1 MKTYLLDTN
10 VIIRF
15 TDTKSSEY
23 NLVSNAIST
32 ILLQGS
38 KCFITSQVI
47 IEFWV
52 VATRPL
58 NVNGLGWNI
67 AQTTQAIEML
77 INQFE
82 ILPETPD
89 VFPTWLN
96 LVKTYNISGKRTHDM
111 RILAV
116 MLTHKISN
124 ILTFNPKD
132 FIAIPGINV
141 IHPRDINS

>member
-10 VIIRF
+10 VILRF

-23 NLVSNAIST
+23 NLVNNAIST
-32 ILLQGS
+32 ILLQRG

-67 AQTTQAIEML
+67 AQTTQAIGML

-89 VFPTWLN
+89 VFPTWFN
-96 LVKTYNISGKRTHDM
+96 LVKNYNISGKRTHDM

-124 ILTFNPKD
+124 ILTLNPKD
-132 FIAIPGINV
+132 FIAIPEINV
-141 IHPRDINS
+141 IHPRDIHS